1 MMAAAARESA
11 VEMAWRGILSTTLGT
26 DHSSASGLTLP
37 LYYFLH
43 TIVVLRSV
51 L

>member
-11 VEMAWRGILSTTLGT
+11 VEAWRGILSTTLGT